1 MLGGDVED
9 GINTHF
15 GSKLA
20 MGIVDLIGVLDVK
33 KRTKIAK
40 EKHQ

>member
-1 MLGGDVED
+1 MLDGDIED

-15 GSKLA
+15 SSKLA
-20 MGIVDLIGVLDVK
+20 MARVDLIGVLDVK
-33 KRTKIAK
+33 KRVKIAK